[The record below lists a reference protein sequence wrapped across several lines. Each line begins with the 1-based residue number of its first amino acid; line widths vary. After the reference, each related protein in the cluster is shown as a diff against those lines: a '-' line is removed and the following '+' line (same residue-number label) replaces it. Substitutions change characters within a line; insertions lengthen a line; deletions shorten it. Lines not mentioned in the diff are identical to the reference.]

1 MLTPLSFSEAAAAIP
16 CSISMLRRLHKK
28 GVFKGVSYR
37 VGSRIYFNPDKLQ
50 EWKENGGTENFE
62 KDGEN

>member
-1 MLTPLSFSEAAAAIP
+1 MITPLSFSEAAAAIP

-37 VGSRIYFNPDKLQ
+37 VGSRIYFNPDKLE
-50 EWKENGGTENFE
+50 EWKANGGTQKAEE
-62 KDGEN
+62 GEY